1 MNKRNVEGNMDAAI
15 QAIKEIK
22 DTCGD
27 IINQSMRGK
36 MSAFGAAVMMSGVA
50 PAVAY
55 YAKNEPNVLNIL
67 CKMYEK
73 TEHEETKHE
82 KLFQKEK
89 EDILEKAVS
98 VKLAMNLFIKDN
110 NNGESDG
117 KTEE

>member
-1 MNKRNVEGNMDAAI
+1 MNKRNVEGNMEAAI
-15 QAIKEIK
+15 QAIK
-22 DTCGD
+22 DTCGGTVD
-27 IINQSMRGK
+27 KSMRGK

-55 YAKNEPNVLNIL
+55 FAKNEPNVRDIL
-67 CKMYEK
+67 CKMYREEDKEALLKK
-73 TEHEETKHE
+73 T
-82 KLFQKEK
+82 K

-117 KTEE
+117 KTEEL